1 MPTPQFPAVSDDA
14 TLQELK
20 DAYIG
25 MNRYLTYLLSAL
37 DTLNISRLDANVI
50 IANTITAD
58 KMNVQQLSAI
68 AADLGH
74 ITAGLIEAVQ
84 IFGSY
89 IATSTGYPRAEMS
102 NTSNLFQASSAAGRY
117 IQMQSL
123 ASGILPAI
131 KLINDGLDGS
141 IYPLTGNLR
150 IETSA
155 DAGDIT
161 ISSGQDLR
169 LSAAYNVT
177 LSNWGVLYS
186 FGNGQTLQEAL
197 DALSNRITALGG

>member
-1 MPTPQFPAVSDDA
+1 MNEIDGDVLVSGTVTADKVA
-14 TLQELK
+14 
-20 DAYIG
+20 
-25 MNRYLTYLLSAL
+25 
-37 DTLNISRLDANVI
+37 ANS
-50 IANTITAD
+50 ITAD
-58 KMNVQQLSAI
+58 KMNVNQLSAI
-68 AADLGH
+68 AADLGK
-74 ITAGLIEAVQ
+74 ITAGEIY
-84 IFGSY
+84 GNY
-89 IATSTGYPRAEMS
+89 IATKEAGYPRAEMS

-169 LSAAYNVT
+169 LAAAYNVT

-197 DALSNRITALGG
+197 DALSSRITALGG